1 MTLLENYERR
11 INKAGVLYAKSHL
24 NESMSSSAKTTTAVV
39 LNNIAR
45 NVRSAKMLNE
55 SVSVSRSDLGDYKK
69 FCLTV
74 TNIAFPQLLIE
85 DLVLVKPMS
94 SITGV
99 IAYQKYVYGADKGDV
114 KADTQFADPWSLE
127 KLDENTV
134 QYTGTPVVELVA
146 ADSEE
151 FSPAWTPVVGNKVTA
166 IEKEGGKE
174 YEFELVDGKLP
185 ITAGRFSKI
194 KYAYDNEVVPAV
206 DVPSIHVKTAH
217 IALMAK
223 SRRIGIE
230 FSQNELFQAQTDYE
244 YDLAKDMAEKAVAR
258 LQWEINEEVI
268 LFLAKMGSKNIC
280 EKAEFNLTLPAGVN
294 KRDHYES
301 FIDSIITARNYTY
314 GMTQKFYPNVL
325 LCSSDTLRVLNF
337 IPNFKAADTANVAGS
352 FIAGTLNGMK
362 VIVSPSIEEGKNYLV
377 VKGNDLETAAA
388 VYGAYMPIAPTQLIE
403 TWDGHNRQGFS
414 TMYALAALNEK
425 LVCEFDI
432 VEKERVINTKVSN

>member
-99 IAYQKYVYGADKGDV
+99 IAYKKYVYGTDKGDV

-127 KLDENTV
+127 KLDEV
-134 QYTGTPVVELVA
+134 SSQYTGTPIVETIGA
-146 ADSEE
+146 EE
-151 FSPAWTPVVGNKVTA
+151 TSFEPAWTPVVGNKV
-166 IEKEGGKE
+166 IGIKKDGSGEVDIN
-174 YEFELVDGKLP
+174 LVDGEA
-185 ITAGRFSKI
+185 TFEAGVYSKI

-206 DVPSIHVKTAH
+206 DVPSLHVKTAH
-217 IALMAK
+217 IPLMAK

-230 FSQNELFQAQTDYE
+230 FAQNELFQAQTDYE

-280 EKAEFNLTLPAGVN
+280 EKAEFNLTLPTGVN

-314 GMTQKFYPNVL
+314 DMTQKFYPNVL

-362 VIVSPSIEEGKNYLV
+362 VIVSPSIKAGKNYLV
-377 VKGNDLETAAA
+377 VKGNDFETAAA

-414 TMYALAALNEK
+414 TMYALEALNEK

-432 VEKERVINTKVSN
+432 IEEERVIKVSN

>member
-99 IAYQKYVYGADKGDV
+99 IAYQKYVYGADKAGV

-127 KLDENTV
+127 KLDKDTV
-134 QYTGTPVVELVA
+134 QYTGTPVVETI
-146 ADSEE
+146 DSTVTK
-151 FSPAWTPVVGNKVTA
+151 FKPAWTPVVGNKVTF
-166 IEKEGGKE
+166 IDKDGNEEPK
-174 YEFELVDGKLP
+174 ELVEGEITIDAGKYV
-185 ITAGRFSKI
+185 KV

>member
-11 INKAGVLYAKSHL
+11 ISKAGVLYAKSHL

-99 IAYQKYVYGADKGDV
+99 IAYQKYVYGADKAGV

-127 KLDENTV
+127 KLDKDTV
-134 QYTGTPVVELVA
+134 QYTGTPVVETI
-146 ADSEE
+146 DSTVTK
-151 FSPAWTPVVGNKVTA
+151 FKPAWTPVVGNKVTF
-166 IEKEGGKE
+166 IDKDGNEEPK
-174 YEFELVDGKLP
+174 ELVEGEITIDAGKYV
-185 ITAGRFSKI
+185 KV

>member
-1 MTLLENYERR
+1 
-11 INKAGVLYAKSHL
+11 
-24 NESMSSSAKTTTAVV
+24 MSSSAKTTTAVV

-127 KLDENTV
+127 KLDEASS
-134 QYTGTPVVELVA
+134 QYTGTPVVETIGA
-146 ADSEE
+146 EE
-151 FSPAWTPVVGNKVTA
+151 TSFKPAWTPVVGNAVTF
-166 IEKEGGKE
+166 IDKDGKE
-174 YEFELVDGKLP
+174 EPKELVEGEITIDAGKYV
-185 ITAGRFSKI
+185 KV

-362 VIVSPSIEEGKNYLV
+362 VIVSPSIEKGKNYLV

-414 TMYALAALNEK
+414 TMYALEALNEK

-432 VEKERVINTKVSN
+432 IEKERVIKVSN